1 MLIMYQVLVL
11 YKMVMELYF
20 FKTQKQKYSLRYI
33 LCLLDLVS
41 PILGLLNTYIFSILL
56 LSTEEKTMNL
66 QEMSREQLEALVQQQ
81 AVAAKKKTVVKVSQ
95 KGCVQIN
102 GIRRFPVTFYKNE
115 WKQIFAMKDEIEQF
129 IVDNDHLLATK

>member
-1 MLIMYQVLVL
+1 
-11 YKMVMELYF
+11 
-20 FKTQKQKYSLRYI
+20 
-33 LCLLDLVS
+33 
-41 PILGLLNTYIFSILL
+41 
-56 LSTEEKTMNL
+56 MNL

-115 WKQIFAMKDEIEQF
+115 WEQIFGMKDEIEQF
-129 IVDNDHLLATK
+129 IKDNDHLLARK